1 MDKKQKASI
10 QKLMNKK
17 KVAPLPVPKK
27 SAQQIEIEK
36 KKKEM
41 ELANNPLAKLMETA
55 KPVDDGSLKPE
66 DKFADGFMR
75 SKRNT
80 QMRVKAELMSQI
92 QSLDEQKT
100 ELIQKLNRALI
111 KLDKQNT
118 EKRELGEKLLEM
130 VKFVRDLQKAAS
142 NGDDIDGVV
151 STQMKVEFQREKELN
166 FRLKDELKRCEKERL
181 RLLER
186 FKLLSGEKE
195 IELENTDG
203 KRRTFKVT

>member
-17 KVAPLPVPKK
+17 KVAPLPVLKK
-27 SAQQIEIEK
+27 SAAQIEIEK

-55 KPVDDGSLKPE
+55 KPIEKEE

-80 QMRVKAELMSQI
+80 QLRVKAELHSQI
-92 QSLDEQKT
+92 HTLDEQKT

-111 KLDKQNT
+111 KLDRQNT
-118 EKRELGEKLLEM
+118 EKREIGEKLLEM

-195 IELENTDG
+195 IEIENTDG